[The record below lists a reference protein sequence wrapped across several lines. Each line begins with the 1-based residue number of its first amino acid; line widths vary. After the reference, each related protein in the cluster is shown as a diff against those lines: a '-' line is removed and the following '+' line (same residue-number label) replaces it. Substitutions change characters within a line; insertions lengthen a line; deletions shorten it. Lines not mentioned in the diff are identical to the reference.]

1 MDEIN
6 LTDVLAECQ
15 ICAKKGYDIARQQL
29 SKTEKILDNAKVE
42 IQNTLDKFNNSPC
55 YFSDST
61 DDLQKQLVEIQK
73 SFDKFGTEIKND
85 VKAKKKNLADFSIT
99 LFGRTMAGKSTLMEI
114 LTHGNGKSIGQ
125 GSQRTTKDV
134 RTYEWNNLK
143 ITDVP
148 GIGAFEGQQD
158 ESIAFESAKSGD
170 LILFLMTDDAPQ
182 PKEAE
187 CFGRI
192 IALGKPVICIINARA
207 KLDGSSHKMKIR
219 DIKNALDRERLDLIK
234 KQFLDYSKI
243 LGQKWG
249 YVPFVYTHL
258 NAAYESQHIEDE
270 VMSKE
275 LYRISQMDY
284 LKKKIVDQIC
294 MHGKLYRIKS
304 FVDLI
309 SVPLLKSIGA
319 LLEQSDSNSIQGRT
333 IKNKKEKLEE
343 WKDKFYPTSIKKIE
357 SFTKT
362 IKSDLKSEVATF
374 AEYHFDDENADKAW
388 DKVLK
393 EKRIED
399 RAKDVLADLDEQCIN
414 KIQEISREIKSEL
427 KFAFSN
433 TNDSHIKMPKIRD
446 LRKFTEWATTI
457 LGGGL
462 GVGSAISLLAGAATI
477 AGPLG
482 WAALAVT
489 GIGLFLSWLFGS
501 RTSKEMK
508 ARRELE
514 EKLSENIDKIC
525 ENLNKAMTKSLKDL
539 VNKRLISMCHELQK
553 MVTVLFGLS
562 NTQKVLAWQLNKG
575 LLATNKALINESIIL
590 IGANGMQYHVDSVA
604 RIPGISI
611 LICLNPNTRFPDD
624 VTQALTS
631 SIGEKIHFVIYNE
644 NKRTLIAKILKDLV
658 PYENISIENKIG
670 VAHISVE
677 SITPELTNRVKLAQ
691 QLSELLITKN

>member
-1 MDEIN
+1 
-6 LTDVLAECQ
+6 
-15 ICAKKGYDIARQQL
+15 
-29 SKTEKILDNAKVE
+29 
-42 IQNTLDKFNNSPC
+42 
-55 YFSDST
+55 
-61 DDLQKQLVEIQK
+61 
-73 SFDKFGTEIKND
+73 
-85 VKAKKKNLADFSIT
+85 
-99 LFGRTMAGKSTLMEI
+99 
-114 LTHGNGKSIGQ
+114 
-125 GSQRTTKDV
+125 
-134 RTYEWNNLK
+134 
-143 ITDVP
+143 
-148 GIGAFEGQQD
+148 
-158 ESIAFESAKSGD
+158 
-170 LILFLMTDDAPQ
+170 
-182 PKEAE
+182 
-187 CFGRI
+187 
-192 IALGKPVICIINARA
+192 
-207 KLDGSSHKMKIR
+207 
-219 DIKNALDRERLDLIK
+219 
-234 KQFLDYSKI
+234 
-243 LGQKWG
+243 
-249 YVPFVYTHL
+249 
-258 NAAYESQHIEDE
+258 
-270 VMSKE
+270 MSKE